1 MRTCPDC
8 AAWCAYVDG
17 EGSQL
22 QRREMC
28 AHLQGCT
35 HCATC
40 VAHYRAMRSLV
51 KHADRVSSRDFTMAF
66 PYLRVRHRVASCMP
80 RPWWQA
86 RSSPLSAAGPVR
98 AAALAV
104 AVASLCVC
112 TLLLTHIVER
122 RPVSRAGEASF
133 TPIVPMRVRAPVGYA
148 RCVKVFGPA
157 VSANSN
163 VLRKPAA
170 VFTVC
175 AFAQLYGSDPAYEM
189 ETVPV
194 RLSVIPVPSY
204 VLNASK
210 AQFFSP

>member
-22 QRREMC
+22 QRREIC

-51 KHADRVSSRDFTMAF
+51 KHADCVSSRDFTMAF

-80 RPWWQA
+80 KPWWQA

-122 RPVSRAGEASF
+122 RPVSRAGEA
-133 TPIVPMRVRAPVGYA
+133 
-148 RCVKVFGPA
+148 
-157 VSANSN
+157 
-163 VLRKPAA
+163 
-170 VFTVC
+170 
-175 AFAQLYGSDPAYEM
+175 
-189 ETVPV
+189 
-194 RLSVIPVPSY
+194 Y
-204 VLNASK
+204 VLPPLYLCVFAPLLGTR
-210 AQFFSP
+210 AV